1 METVIELYEQL
12 KRKLMDIELTATN
25 ILELA
30 KLSYQ
35 AVETSMIQLKAF
47 VITYTFKDTAEE
59 IYFFREL
66 KPGFYSRM
74 IYYIRLFEIETNK
87 PDGSDR
93 AQRKYF
99 KKKLGGIKT
108 YSEENI
114 PFYKYYRSGARHMD
128 IAYFT
133 RDKFDILIG
142 IDVSYFDCDP
152 AFCTSHDYKVAML
165 LANEQ
170 LIAYLNK
177 ALQKL
182 SGQYSD
188 SKINV
193 LEDLGLNWAETKT
206 AFVELMYGLQSLGAF
221 YNVKTKAKAD
231 INDIARF
238 FEVVLGIDLGN
249 YYRLYYD
256 IRLRKKE
263 PTTFIDK
270 LKQSLIKRMNETD
283 DR

>member
-1 METVIELYEQL
+1 
-12 KRKLMDIELTATN
+12 MDIELEAN
-25 ILELA
+25 GVLELA

-35 AVETSMIQLKAF
+35 AVEAAMVQLKAF
-47 VITYTFKDTAEE
+47 IITYTFKDEAEE

-66 KPGFYSRM
+66 KPGFYSRL

-99 KKKLGGIKT
+99 KKKLSGIKT
-108 YSEENI
+108 YSEENMT
-114 PFYKYYRSGARHMD
+114 FYKYYRSGAIHMD
-128 IAYFT
+128 SAYFT

-142 IDVSYFDCDP
+142 IDASYFDCDP
-152 AFCTSHDYKVAML
+152 VFCTSHDYKVAML

-170 LIAYLNK
+170 LVVYLNK
-177 ALQKL
+177 ALLKL
-182 SGQYSD
+182 NGQYSD
-188 SKINV
+188 SKMNV

-231 INDIARF
+231 LNDIARF

-249 YYRLYYD
+249 YYRVYYD

-270 LKQSLIKRMNETD
+270 IKHSLIKRMNETD